1 MPVRFVRLKISGF
14 KSFADPTVLEILP
27 GLTGI
32 VGPNGCGKSNV
43 VDALRWVMGESSARS
58 LRGGEMEDVIFSGT
72 AHRPSRNLAEVT
84 LWLEDAQ
91 GLAPPPFHEEPELEI
106 SRKIERGGTS
116 SFRINRQEVRAR
128 DVQTLF
134 ADLASGARS
143 STIVSQGRVSA
154 LIQARPEERRGILEE
169 AAGISGLHARR
180 QEAEQKLRAA
190 EANLVRADDLRGQM
204 ETQLVGLKRQA
215 RQANRYRNLSVSIRD
230 TEAKLMA
237 LQAAR
242 LAAAR
247 IAAQERANAARIEVA
262 TCTESVRAT
271 SEQEQAASAALLP
284 LREKAAEARAELE
297 RARLAEE
304 QLAAEEQHAAAA
316 LQATEQRLV
325 LLRRDIDHARQL
337 LADATRAVERLD
349 AEAQALAAEEKSF
362 PAAKAALETEAE
374 QAAAEVRVA
383 EVAANQAAELAA
395 EMAAQQRAQAKELK
409 QAEAKAQRLREEL
422 AKLLQERARLQPP
435 SAEELAAARSAQ
447 AQAEEACARLRA
459 EFLEAEQA
467 RLAAQQAL
475 ARARARYAEAD
486 AARSKLA
493 AEVQGLA
500 ALLDAHHAAE
510 GNRLV
515 DALVVPPGL
524 EKALGAA
531 LGEELECSTNPAAP
545 RYWRE
550 LPPLAEE
557 TNPEPPAGTRPLAD
571 LVQAPPVLR
580 RAFAKI
586 AVLSDDCS
594 AEKID
599 LKPGQTLVSREG
611 GVWRW
616 DGFTIQPGAP
626 NPAAVR
632 LEQRNRLKKLQ
643 TELTSAEEDAR
654 AARLELAA
662 AEAREREAEQLER
675 TLRSK
680 RREAEDALE
689 RARLAVSNL
698 AARASGIAAKLA
710 AFDEQQK
717 RLEAEQEETATH
729 IAAAR
734 AALIAEAELKATQ
747 DRLQETQRAL
757 SAARSREAKSRA
769 AWDAL
774 LREQK
779 LRQQRRDVIA
789 REQQN
794 WKERAED
801 AEGRLIDLSARL
813 KEAEAERSERAE
825 APSRLAAQ
833 RLAAKQELTRLEAAH
848 REVLTALQVAERAAA
863 EAGQAERAAEAA
875 LAQAREAMVRA
886 EAQAEQ
892 AEREFQALAERI
904 AERLGPNAALP
915 ELKEEATAEAEEQLR
930 KRLEKLVR
938 EREEMGPVN
947 LRAEIEANELENR
960 IAEITREREEIAAAI
975 AKLRHSIAHL
985 NREGRERLTSVFTDV
1000 DRHFQRLFTQLF
1012 GGGKAHLAFVDSAD
1026 PLTAGLEI
1034 YASPPGKKLAT
1045 LSLLS
1050 GGEQA
1055 LTALAL
1061 IFAVFCCNPTPI
1073 CVMDE
1078 VDAPLDDANIE
1089 RLCSLLEHLARE
1101 TPTSFLVVTHSH
1113 LTMAR
1118 MDRLYGVTMQE
1129 RGVSLLLSVD
1139 LGEAQRYAEQRP
1151 MAAE

>member
-84 LWLEDAQ
+84 LWLEDTQ
-91 GLAPPPFHEEPELEI
+91 GLAPPPFHAEPELEI

-116 SFRINRQEVRAR
+116 TFRINRQEVRAR

-143 STIVSQGRVSA
+143 STIVSQGRIAA

-169 AAGISGLHARR
+169 AAGISGLPARR
-180 QEAEQKLRAA
+180 HEAEQKLRAA

-204 ETQLVGLKRQA
+204 ETQLAALKRQA
-215 RQANRYRNLSVSIRD
+215 RQANRYRNLSVNIRD

-237 LQAAR
+237 LQAAQ

-247 IAAQERANAARIEVA
+247 SAAQERAAAARAEVA
-262 TCTESVRAT
+262 TCAEAARAAA
-271 SEQEQAASAALLP
+271 ERERAASAVLLP
-284 LREKAAEARAELE
+284 LREKAAEARTAFE

-304 QLAAEEQHAAAA
+304 QIAAEEQHASAA
-316 LQATEQRLV
+316 LQATEQRLL

-337 LADATRAVERLD
+337 LADATRALERLD
-349 AEAQALAAEEKSF
+349 AEAHALAEEEKSF
-362 PAAKAALETEAE
+362 PAQKAALEIEVDR
-374 QAAAEVRVA
+374 AAAEVRGA
-383 EVAANQAAELAA
+383 ELAANQAAEHAA
-395 EMAAQQRAQAKELK
+395 EMAARQRAQAKELQ
-409 QAEAKAQRLREEL
+409 QAETKAQRLREEL
-422 AKLLQERARLQPP
+422 AKLLQERARLHPP
-435 SAEELAAARSAQ
+435 SAEELAAARAAQ
-447 AQAEEACARLRA
+447 TEAEEASARLRA
-459 EFLEAEQA
+459 ELLEAEQA
-467 RLAAQQAL
+467 RLAAHQAL
-475 ARARARYAEAD
+475 ARARTRYAEAD

-500 ALLDAHHAAE
+500 ALLDAHQAA
-510 GNRLV
+510 GGTRLV
-515 DALVVPPGL
+515 DTLVVPPGL
-524 EKALGAA
+524 EKALGAV
-531 LGEELECSTNPAAP
+531 LGEELECSTNPAAT

-557 TNPEPPAGTRPLAD
+557 THLELPAGTCPLSD

-580 RAFAKI
+580 RAFANI
-586 AVLSDDCS
+586 AVLSDAGN

-599 LKPGQTLVSREG
+599 LQPGQTLVSREG

-643 TELTSAEEDAR
+643 TDLASAEEH
-654 AARLELAA
+654 AAAMRRELAA
-662 AEAREREAEQLER
+662 AEAREHEAEQYER

-689 RARLAVSNL
+689 RTRLAASNL
-698 AARASGIAAKLA
+698 AARASGTAARLA

-717 RLEAEQEETATH
+717 RLEAEQEETAAQ

-734 AALIAEAELKATQ
+734 TAFVAEDKLKATQ
-747 DRLQETQRAL
+747 DRLQEAQRAL
-757 SAARSREAKSRA
+757 SAARSREAKARA

-779 LRQQRRDVIA
+779 LRQQRRDIIV

-794 WKERAED
+794 WKDRAAG

-813 KEAEAERSERAE
+813 REAEAERSELAN
-825 APSRLAAQ
+825 APARLAAQ
-833 RLAAKQELTRLEAAH
+833 RLAARQELARLEAAY
-848 REVLTALQVAERAAA
+848 REALTELQAAERAAA
-863 EAGQAERAAEAA
+863 EAGQAEREAETA

-892 AEREFQALAERI
+892 AEREFQALAERV
-904 AERLGPNAALP
+904 AERLGPNAVLP

-960 IAEITREREEIAAAI
+960 IAEITRDREEIAAAI

-1034 YASPPGKKLAT
+1034 YASPPGKKLAA

-1089 RLCSLLEHLARE
+1089 RFCNLLEHMAHE

-1129 RGVSLLLSVD
+1129 RGVSLLLSVN
-1139 LGEAQRYAEQRP
+1139 LGEAQRYAHPRSL
-1151 MAAE
+1151 AAE